1 MKNVYIENLGCAKN
15 QVDAEVMLEHLLA
28 EGDYSY
34 CEDPQ
39 EADLILVN
47 TCGFIESARKES
59 LEAIFSL
66 REACPDAKILMTGCL
81 AQRYATELVEELP
94 EADGFFGN
102 RDLSQITRTVE
113 ALLEG
118 ARPKLTP
125 EYPELEDGEYQRR
138 SKLLSYPGS
147 VYVKISEGC
156 NHRCRYC
163 AIPLIRGSLIS
174 RGMDEVLQEIR
185 QLVALGIVEID
196 LIAQDLAA
204 FGTDRGEPEFLSL
217 LTAIDQIEGDFR
229 VRLLYIHPDS
239 FPDGLIDIVKRSGK
253 ILPYFDIPFQHAA
266 VPVLRKMGR
275 VGTAESYLALIERI
289 REELPEAV
297 IRSTFLLG
305 FTEENEETLEELYEF
320 VQKAQL
326 DWAGS
331 FIYSLEE
338 GTPAYRDR
346 SSKEHKAALSL
357 AKKFQP
363 RLQELQQQ
371 ITEDR
376 LQRYVGR
383 TLDVLLEERIEGED
397 LFIGRT
403 FAQAPEVDGLTVVL
417 SETGEVGTR
426 IRCRITRVIGVDLEA
441 IPVSM
446 EGRDA

>member
-15 QVDAEVMLEHLLA
+15 QVDAEIMLEHLQA
-28 EGDYSY
+28 EGDYHY

-81 AQRYATELVEELP
+81 AQRYATELEKELP

-102 RDLSQITRTVE
+102 RDLARITKTVE

-118 ARPKLTP
+118 SRPALTP
-125 EYPELEDGEYQRR
+125 EYPELEDREYQKR

-156 NHRCRYC
+156 DHRCRYC
-163 AIPLIRGSLIS
+163 AIPLIRGSLVS
-174 RGMDEVLQEIR
+174 RSLEEVLQEVR
-185 QLVALGIVEID
+185 ELVALGIVEID

-204 FGTDRGEPEFLSL
+204 FGTDRGESEFLSL
-217 LTAIDQIEGDFR
+217 LSAIDQIEGDFQL
-229 VRLLYIHPDS
+229 RLLYIHPDS
-239 FPDGLIDIVKRSGK
+239 FPDGLIDIVKKSRK

-266 VPVLRKMGR
+266 IPVLRKMGR
-275 VGTAESYLALIERI
+275 VGTAESYLDLIERI
-289 REELPEAV
+289 RDQLPEAV

-305 FTEENEETLEELYEF
+305 FVGESEQTLEELYEF
-320 VQKAQL
+320 VKEAQL

-383 TLDVLLEERIEGED
+383 ELDVLLEERIEGED

-417 SETGEVGTR
+417 SEDGEVGR
-426 IRCRITRVIGVDLEA
+426 RLACRITRVIGVDLEA
-441 IPVSM
+441 VPLTG
-446 EGRDA
+446 EEHDG